1 MAGSSEDE
9 SGREIEEDEVVS
21 WYHAAAGSDTD
32 TDDEDAR
39 YYLAHRHD
47 DRRGPLS
54 PASSF
59 GSHGTITCA
68 GAAAVAS
75 AGFPCPICRR
85 DFTSW
90 KAVGSHMRVHAKA
103 AAKEEDK
110 VSVAAGASAAASA
123 VDEVGDSVSVSMA
136 NVVAEPKV
144 SDDTTATPVQ
154 SVCSNNPV
162 MNGGS
167 SSASSSVE
175 PIQSGA
181 AAPQQAPVG
190 PPPAPPQQA
199 IFIPLMV
206 PAPQQ
211 VLVGVDPPP
220 AAPEHGVFN
229 GPLHIIAGGDPN
241 AFPQAPAGRG
251 FPCRECNRWFP
262 THQGLGGHAAGHKN
276 RRLAAEARAAA
287 AAGIDPQEH
296 LASRGVPGKPHPC
309 KVCGAEYP
317 TGVSL
322 GGHMRKHYGKP
333 IVPRKRMRLPELALA
348 PPLQQPPPAE
358 PPLQQ
363 PPPAAPPMQQPQVL
377 AGSVRLFGVTIVQ
390 AQMEEEEP
398 PAEHEQ

>member
-1 MAGSSEDE
+1 MAGSSEDKR
-9 SGREIEEDEVVS
+9 GREIEEDEVVYG
-21 WYHAAAGSDTD
+21 YHAGTGSDTD

-47 DRRGPLS
+47 GGNDRRGPLS
-54 PASSF
+54 PAPSL
-59 GSHGTITCA
+59 GSYGTITGA

-75 AGFPCPICRR
+75 AGFPCPVCRR
-85 DFTSW
+85 EFTSW
-90 KAVGSHMRVHAKA
+90 KAVGSHMRVHAKT

-110 VSVAAGASAAASA
+110 VSVAAGPSAGASA

-144 SDDTTATPVQ
+144 SDDTTTPVQ

-162 MNGGS
+162 VNGGGSGS
-167 SSASSSVE
+167 SSARSSVE

-181 AAPQQAPVG
+181 AAPVA

-199 IFIPLMV
+199 TFIPLMV

-211 VLVGVDPPP
+211 VPVGVDPPP
-220 AAPEHGVFN
+220 AAPQHGVFN
-229 GPLHIIAGGDPN
+229 GPLHIIAGSDPTTWQ
-241 AFPQAPAGRG
+241 QAPAGRG
-251 FPCRECNRWFP
+251 FPCRECDWWFP

-276 RRLAAEARAAA
+276 RRLAADARAAA
-287 AAGIDPQEH
+287 AVGIDPQEH

-309 KVCGAEYP
+309 KICGAEYP

-322 GGHMRKHYGKP
+322 GGHMRKHYSGKP
-333 IVPRKRMRLPELALA
+333 IVPRKRMRLCCLPELALA
-348 PPLQQPPPAE
+348 PPLQQPPPAA
-358 PPLQQ
+358 PPLQH
-363 PPPAAPPMQQPQVL
+363 PPPAAPPQVP

-390 AQMEEEEP
+390 AQVEEEP
-398 PAEHEQ
+398 PVEHEQ

>member
-9 SGREIEEDEVVS
+9 SGSEIEEDEVVSS

-39 YYLAHRHD
+39 YYLAHHHD
-47 DRRGPLS
+47 DLRGPLS
-54 PASSF
+54 PASSL
-59 GSHGTITCA
+59 GSHGTITGA
-68 GAAAVAS
+68 GAAAALAN

-90 KAVGSHMRVHAKA
+90 KAVGSHMRVHAK
-103 AAKEEDK
+103 
-110 VSVAAGASAAASA
+110 VSVAAGSSAGASA
-123 VDEVGDSVSVSMA
+123 VDEVGDSVSVSM
-136 NVVAEPKV
+136 
-144 SDDTTATPVQ
+144 PVQ
-154 SVCSNNPV
+154 SVCSNDPV
-162 MNGGS
+162 LNGGS
-167 SSASSSVE
+167 SNRSSVE

-181 AAPQQAPVG
+181 AAPQVPPVS

-199 IFIPLMV
+199 NFFPLMVPLIV

-211 VLVGVDPPP
+211 VLVGGDPPLP
-220 AAPEHGVFN
+220 APEHGVVN
-229 GPLHIIAGGDPN
+229 GPPHIIAGGDPN

-251 FPCRECNRWFP
+251 FQCRECDRWFP

-276 RRLAAEARAAA
+276 RRYAAEARAAA
-287 AAGIDPQEH
+287 AAGID
-296 LASRGVPGKPHPC
+296 LTSRGVPRKPHPC
-309 KVCGAEYP
+309 KVCGAEYQS
-317 TGVSL
+317 GVSL
-322 GGHMRKHYGKP
+322 GGHMRKHYAGRT
-333 IVPRKRMRLPELALA
+333 IVPRERMRLPELALA

-363 PPPAAPPMQQPQVL
+363 PPPAAPPVQQPQVP